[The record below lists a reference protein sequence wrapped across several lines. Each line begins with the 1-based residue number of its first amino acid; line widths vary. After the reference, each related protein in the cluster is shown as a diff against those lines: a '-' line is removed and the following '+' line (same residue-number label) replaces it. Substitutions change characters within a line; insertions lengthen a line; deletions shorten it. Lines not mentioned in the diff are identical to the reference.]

1 MLPALPWCPRAPLQL
16 LLLVSLSYHVMSYN
30 DIFFR
35 SLSWIVFSSS
45 HSRFLWYWPKKVPKQ
60 NKFSSTKSQITPNI
74 KMSSFFPPSILFLE
88 NKDSV
93 FWCALFPSELTPRRM
108 KAGSRESKL
117 WSREH
122 NFSSH
127 GRREMEETL
136 LYTVN
141 PELFDSSIPSI
152 YIEPKSEKKGGQN

>member
-93 FWCALFPSELTPRRM
+93 FWCALFPR
-108 KAGSRESKL
+108 
-117 WSREH
+117 
-122 NFSSH
+122 SSH
-127 GRREMEETL
+127 PGEWRQVPEKANFGLENTTFPVMGEGKWRRLFFTL
-136 LYTVN
+136 WILSYLTLQFQV
-141 PELFDSSIPSI
+141 FI
-152 YIEPKSEKKGGQN
+152 